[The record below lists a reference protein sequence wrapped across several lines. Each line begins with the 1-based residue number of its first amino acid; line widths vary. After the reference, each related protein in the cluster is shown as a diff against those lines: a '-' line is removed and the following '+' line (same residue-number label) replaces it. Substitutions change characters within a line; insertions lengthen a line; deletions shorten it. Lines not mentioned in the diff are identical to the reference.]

1 MVKKILILC
10 LAAAAAGGAAAQEAV
25 SMTYDAN
32 LSDTPAAKMPGTCG
46 VTVTGIAD
54 RRNNTETVGSEFKPL
69 LSRDPV
75 PWVRAA
81 FGGLGAWGYAVDSAP
96 AAKPGEVAID
106 AALIRAYTF
115 HGPMRINGVVA
126 LDAHVTTPSGKRIDR
141 KYRAFGS
148 KTNMMG
154 ATSEYMDALNYAIND
169 LLGKLAADLK
179 EFCAAK

>member
-1 MVKKILILC
+1 MMKRILILC
-10 LAAAAAGGAAAQEAV
+10 LAGAAAGTAAAQDAV
-25 SMTYDAN
+25 SMAYDAS
-32 LSDTPAAKMPGTCG
+32 LSDTPAARMPGACG

-54 RRNNTETVGSEFKPL
+54 RRNNTETVGSEYKPL

-81 FGGLGAWGYAVDSAP
+81 FGGLGAWGYTVGSSP

-106 AALIRAYTF
+106 ASLIRAYTF

-126 LDAHVTTPSGKRIDR
+126 LDARVTTPSGKRIDR

-148 KTNMMG
+148 KTNMMA
-154 ATSEYMDALNYAIND
+154 ATSEYMDALNYAMND
-169 LLGKLAADLK
+169 LLAKLAADLK
-179 EFCAAK
+179 EFCAEK